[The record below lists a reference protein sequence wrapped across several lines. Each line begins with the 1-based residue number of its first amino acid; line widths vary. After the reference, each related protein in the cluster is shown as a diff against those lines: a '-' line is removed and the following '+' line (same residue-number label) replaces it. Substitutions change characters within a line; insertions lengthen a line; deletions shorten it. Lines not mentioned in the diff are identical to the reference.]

1 MSCHHQHFLDLYC
14 DLPNE
19 LPIAY
24 SEPQYVLYYRQKNK
38 VICRNTNAT
47 EPTFL
52 VQPSKYKS
60 KNLLHPYRI
69 SKARCT
75 KYSKTS
81 EKGTINKIMS
91 IESQDHEVEFY
102 MMKNSMMPVTA
113 RHSLQ
118 MADGDKINQN
128 VLENYFDAFQQQRFT
143 NDREYIIKMLQ
154 KDVIRPVPHKPMSND
169 RLKHFNSFG
178 NSISTFSSSQ
188 IYEST
193 LPINRIS
200 TWRKL
205 QANITPFHYNR
216 IQQFQQ
222 RYHSL
227 PTTQPIMLSPLHSES
242 RMDSPEASKIYSN
255 AIDSHVSF
263 TSVSID
269 SPIHL
274 SDSKVNRRIMQ
285 LGSVDQN
292 ILDNEKNYSYAI
304 NPNASAFQIVN
315 QSEIYPTDNIAI
327 QNEIRSFKKSIMHS
341 PSTFSDNDSKNDS
354 NTNVLV
360 KISSNVPLLDEMENI
375 EKLTTF
381 IELPSPSKFSS
392 IVFNHILPSFPVI
405 VSTKFISTLSST
417 HPVEL
422 HSYRQFT
429 NAMNVTEILNMD
441 SSSPQPSTPLIKSKV
456 VDENHQSKK
465 VHSLLESIEELCF
478 LIRTLLQ
485 HERTD
490 QKIAPLQTTIVSEL
504 AILLTHLAT
513 PTSEKVISES
523 MTKHTIDR
531 MISTDENDFPCQQRR
546 VSTIET
552 QTDCDLTMQLNDKI
566 FWTEPIH
573 NNLVDFSIQE
583 LSSFEIKQQNIFATS
598 PSFQKLNTHTEL
610 TSTSG
615 NITVHLP
622 GGRPKYVFSD
632 TFIYHTRHHQKYS
645 SSCQQLI
652 SVSDTNIH
660 AIMNSFHHHRT
671 TKEEIK
677 QLLKRA
683 GQIFCRYV
691 ELESSNTC
699 LEASTEFTPDFLLT
713 PMNNLKNDGADND
726 QTEQF
731 GIDTEQQGYET
742 DRISF
747 GFGDQP
753 EKFDTL
759 TFNSTEKE
767 NYDSLDLDIEQ
778 DHDAHPLFTS
788 VDIHQSNQYSINH
801 LNIAE
806 DVNQLQQRKLL
817 EPHLGAYQWQ
827 LPILAR
833 RTNSMSF
840 IYEKEIVKINLKNLK
855 ISSNSKTVMSI
866 IGKQHRPMF
875 DAKPVRIL
883 VLIALK
889 KNWRLFRCI
898 YQLCCFWLKTNDR
911 LGSSSVIAEN
921 PFYMFD

>member
-14 DLPNE
+14 Y
-19 LPIAY
+19 LPIEFPIVY
-24 SEPQYVLYYRQKNK
+24 SEPQSLLYCRQKQK
-38 VICRNTNAT
+38 VTCRNTNAM
-47 EPTFL
+47 EPTCL

-60 KNLLHPYRI
+60 KNLIHPYRI
-69 SKARCT
+69 SNARCT
-75 KYSKTS
+75 RYSNTS
-81 EKGTINKIMS
+81 EKGIINRIMS

-102 MMKNSMMPVTA
+102 MMKNPMIPAKT

-128 VLENYFDAFQQQRFT
+128 VLENYFDESQQQRFT
-143 NDREYIIKMLQ
+143 NDREHIIKMLQ
-154 KDVIRPVPHKPMSND
+154 KDVIRPVPHKPMTND
-169 RLKHFNSFG
+169 RLKISSHFNSFG
-178 NSISTFSSSQ
+178 NSISTLSSPQ

-193 LPINRIS
+193 LPVNRIS

-222 RYHSL
+222 QCHSL
-227 PTTQPIMLSPLHSES
+227 STTHPIMLSPLHSES
-242 RMDSPEASKIYSN
+242 QMDSSEASKIYSN
-255 AIDSHVSF
+255 AIDSHVAF

-274 SDSKVNRRIMQ
+274 SDSNVNCRIIQ

-292 ILDNEKNYSYAI
+292 ILDNEKNYSYVV
-304 NPNASAFQIVN
+304 NPNASAFKIVN
-315 QSEIYPTDNIAI
+315 QSEIYPIENIAI
-327 QNEIRSFKKSIMHS
+327 QNEIRSFTKSITHS
-341 PSTFSDNDSKNDS
+341 PSTFSNNDSKNDS
-354 NTNVLV
+354 NKNVLV
-360 KISSNVPLLDEMENI
+360 KISSNVPLFDEMDNV
-375 EKLTTF
+375 EKLQTF
-381 IELPSPSKFSS
+381 IEMPSPSKFSS
-392 IVFNHILPSFPVI
+392 IIFNDILPSFPLV
-405 VSTKFISTLSST
+405 VSTKFISTLSS
-417 HPVEL
+417 HNSVEL
-422 HSYRQFT
+422 HSYRRFN
-429 NAMNVTEILNMD
+429 NAMNITEILNMD
-441 SSSPQPSTPLIKSKV
+441 SSSPQPSTPLIKSKF
-456 VDENHQSKK
+456 VDENHQSTK

-485 HERTD
+485 HELTD
-490 QKIAPLQTTIVSEL
+490 QKIPSLQTTVASEL
-504 AILLTHLAT
+504 AILLTYLAT
-513 PTSEKVISES
+513 PNSEKVISES

-552 QTDCDLTMQLNDKI
+552 QTDFDLTMQLNDKM
-566 FWTEPIH
+566 FWIEPIH
-573 NNLVDFSIQE
+573 NNTADFSIQE
-583 LSSFEIKQQNIFATS
+583 LSSFEIKQKNIFDTS
-598 PSFQKLNTHTEL
+598 SSFQKLNSHTEL
-610 TSTSG
+610 ISTSG

-660 AIMNSFHHHRT
+660 ALMNSFHHHRT
-671 TKEEIK
+671 IKEEIK
-677 QLLKRA
+677 QLLKRV
-683 GQIFCRYV
+683 GQIFRRYV

-699 LEASTEFTPDFLLT
+699 FEASTEFTPDFLLA
-713 PMNNLKNDGADND
+713 PMNSFKNDGADND

-731 GIDTEQQGYET
+731 GIDTEQPGYET

-747 GFGDQP
+747 GFGDQQ

-778 DHDAHPLFTS
+778 DHDEHSLFTS

-801 LNIAE
+801 LSVAE
-806 DVNQLQQRKLL
+806 YVNQLQQGNCVSQLL

-833 RTNSMSF
+833 KANSMSF
-840 IYEKEIVKINLKNLK
+840 IYEKKIAKINLKNLK
-855 ISSNSKTVMSI
+855 ISPNSKTVMNI
-866 IGKQHRPMF
+866 IGKQ
-875 DAKPVRIL
+875 VRIKSNSFSQISK
-883 VLIALK
+883 LIIK
-889 KNWRLFRCI
+889 PFSSI
-898 YQLCCFWLKTNDR
+898 Y
-911 LGSSSVIAEN
+911 
-921 PFYMFD
+921 PFL